1 MRVRIEWI
9 ACTTEPNMKPH
20 SNSFQNGCMYIR
32 VYIYIDISFTTKETD
47 PFTGQKQGLR
57 KLRRIHVG
65 SNIAKWVM
73 VHLAFYLKRSLEDK
87 CQRMLW
93 GMGQDP

>member
-1 MRVRIEWI
+1 MVVCI
-9 ACTTEPNMKPH
+9 
-20 SNSFQNGCMYIR
+20 Y